1 MSGFWSTITK
11 TGQNGH
17 QDKEIDQQEKNN
29 SYLGCPMQRRRKKLI
44 VKHVYSHQPSISQP
58 DWDTEQFSLRH
69 LSWWHARFE
78 VDREERVGCPLAP
91 DLAVLIS
98 EGPIQNIDEEENTE

>member
-1 MSGFWSTITK
+1 MEKALCSSCSKVSKDNAEGPGQDEEEEPEEELDEITTDED
-11 TGQNGH
+11 TGATT
-17 QDKEIDQQEKNN
+17 DSE
-29 SYLGCPMQRRRKKLI
+29 
-44 VKHVYSHQPSISQP
+44 P
-58 DWDTEQFSLRH
+58 DWDSEHFSVRH

-98 EGPIQNIDEEENTE
+98 EGPILNIDEEENTE

>member
-17 QDKEIDQQEKNN
+17 RDKESDQQEKNN
-29 SYLGCPMQRRRKKLI
+29 SYLGCPMQRRRRSLSSNMFTLT
-44 VKHVYSHQPSISQP
+44 SHQLA

>member
-1 MSGFWSTITK
+1 LVYDHKDRSKRPSRQRERSTREKQQLSRLSHAKK
-11 TGQNGH
+11 T
-17 QDKEIDQQEKNN
+17 
-29 SYLGCPMQRRRKKLI
+29 KKLI